1 MGGIPS
7 RVAVVLLLVAVAV
20 VVTTGAGASA
30 VKQPA
35 KPVTLTADQLTAATL
50 TLSDMPAG
58 TQTLAVSSLQPNA
71 TGGPCNGP
79 DMPTL
84 AEKAGK
90 VAEGHTVLGNA
101 AGAAQFFANT
111 LYSFPSIGA
120 AKHYMQLVKASIKS
134 CTTGWST
141 HSSPDPADPP
151 NKLTIKL
158 LPFTKLADE
167 RFASQLVD
175 TTLSDTTDS
184 VVLRLGN
191 HVSTIDITGGTANL
205 GGALPPSSGPTQ

>member
-1 MGGIPS
+1 MGGMPN
-7 RVAVVLLLVAVAV
+7 RVPVVLAIAAVSMMMTAA
-20 VVTTGAGASA
+20 GAGAA
-30 VKQPA
+30 KQPS

-58 TQTLAVSSLQPNA
+58 TQTLAVTSPPPNP

-84 AEKAGK
+84 ADKAGK
-90 VAEGHTVLGNA
+90 VAEGHAVLTNE

-111 LYSFPSIGA
+111 LYSFPSVST
-120 AKHYMQLVKASIKS
+120 AKHYMQLVETSIKS

-151 NKLTIKL
+151 DQLTIKL
-158 LPFTKLADE
+158 LPFTKVADE
-167 RFASQLVD
+167 RFAS
-175 TTLSDTTDS
+175 
-184 VVLRLGN
+184 
-191 HVSTIDITGGTANL
+191 
-205 GGALPPSSGPTQ
+205 